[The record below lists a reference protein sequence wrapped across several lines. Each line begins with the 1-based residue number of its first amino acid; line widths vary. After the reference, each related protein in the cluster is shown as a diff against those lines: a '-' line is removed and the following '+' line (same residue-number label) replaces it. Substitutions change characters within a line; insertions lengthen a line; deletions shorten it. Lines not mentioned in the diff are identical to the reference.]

1 MFENRAAALF
11 ALAALL
17 ITTTYINQLYF
28 SFRIVYLVP
37 LLTCFIFG
45 FLRTGEAW
53 RLVMAA
59 VVALASV
66 FGSLPYFIIYH
77 TIYGVLLMALPGLST
92 GARSAWSWTAL
103 SLISRRWRFCSSA
116 SRSLW
121 SSARRGT

>member
-45 FLRTGEAW
+45 FFRTGEA
-53 RLVMAA
+53 
-59 VVALASV
+59 
-66 FGSLPYFIIYH
+66 
-77 TIYGVLLMALPGLST
+77 
-92 GARSAWSWTAL
+92 
-103 SLISRRWRFCSSA
+103 
-116 SRSLW
+116 
-121 SSARRGT
+121 